1 MIQVQAVVFPPELE
15 VHMMRL
21 NSNSIPL
28 TLAAAFLFAISPASG
43 SDLIEPVEPTEEAEL
58 DGVSELAEEAK
69 FGDRVLLV
77 ETLDRY
83 GDTALA
89 GAQADLTEAE
99 QALADAILAE
109 DQEQVDRLTNE
120 VIPALEAEV
129 VRDEN
134 FAANVAAIVVGM
146 SDEQVVAL
154 NRALQN
160 TRSNGIVPTIGLDEL
175 QRIVDESFDDRQI
188 HAFVMAYR
196 ENAKFLAKADRFG
209 VDSKQYDRA
218 VAKAQSKQD
227 KFLGK
232 VDRFAAD
239 STNDALAK
247 SLAAKQT
254 RKLARASALP
264 SADLEAKHA
273 AKGFAKNEA
282 RKTAKKQA
290 VTLAKQDRA
299 SETKGLAK
307 GKKK

>member
-1 MIQVQAVVFPPELE
+1 
-15 VHMMRL
+15 MMRPNL
-21 NSNSIPL
+21 NSIPL

-43 SDLIEPVEPTEEAEL
+43 SDLDEPVESAEEAEL
-58 DGVSELAEEAK
+58 EEVSGLAEEAK

-77 ETLDRY
+77 ETLDRH
-83 GDTALA
+83 GAAALA
-89 GAQADLTEAE
+89 GAQGDLADAE
-99 QALADAILAE
+99 QSLADAIAAG
-109 DQEQVDRLTNE
+109 DQEEVDRLTNE

-129 VRDEN
+129 VRNEN
-134 FAANVAAIVVGM
+134 FAANVAAIVAGM

-196 ENAKFLAKADRFG
+196 ENAKFLAKADRFD

-218 VAKAQSKQD
+218 VAKAQSQQD
-227 KFLGK
+227 KFMGK
-232 VDRFAAD
+232 VDRFAAA

-254 RKLARASALP
+254 RKLARASMLS
-264 SADLEAKHA
+264 SADLAAKHA

-282 RKTAKKQA
+282 RKAAKKQA